1 MAANNR
7 PKIHFETVEEL
18 LGAPVITEGT
28 QEIKVTDIFPFENH
42 PFKVLDD
49 EKMADLVESIKA
61 NGVLSPVLLRPDDEG
76 TYEMISGHRRLH
88 AAKLAGLRTIPA
100 IVKEMTND
108 EAIIAMVDS
117 NVQREE
123 ILPSE
128 RAFSLKMKMDA
139 MRRQGAR
146 TDIEE
151 PKVFQSSDA
160 ELTCRLEVDKSAD
173 RKTCE
178 KVGQEAGLGG
188 RQVQRYIRL
197 TELIPELLDMVDDKR
212 IGVNMAVE
220 ISYFSK
226 EMQGWIYE
234 YRKENGFLK
243 QEQITALRDSSNI
256 ENLTQYTMIQL
267 LNNALPEKKPNG
279 KITFSERKLNK
290 YFPGFM
296 NAKDREKVIIE
307 LLEKWHDEQEDKW

>member
-146 TDIEE
+146 TDKEE
-151 PKVFQSSDA
+151 PATFMSSDA
-160 ELTCRLEVDKSAD
+160 ELTSRREVEKSEAWSS
-173 RKTCE
+173 E
-178 KVGQEAGLGG
+178 KVGESVGLGG
-188 RQVQRYIRL
+188 RQVQRYVRL
-197 TELIPELLDMVDDKR
+197 TELIPELLDMVDEKK
-212 IGVNMAVE
+212 IGLMMAVD
-220 ISYFSK
+220 ISFFSK

>member
-139 MRRQGAR
+139 MRRQGER
-146 TDIEE
+146 TDLKE
-151 PKVFQSSDA
+151 PKSFQSSDE
-160 ELTCRLEVDKSAD
+160 ELSSRTECDKRNA
-173 RKTCE
+173 KTAVI
-178 KVGQEAGLGG
+178 VGEQFGLKE
-188 RQVQRYIRL
+188 RQVQKYVRL
-197 TELIPELLDMVDDKR
+197 TELIPELLDMVDEKK
-212 IGVNMAVE
+212 ISIVMAVE